1 MRERPLFHRLPH
13 LSVGRHP
20 LPMGSVTAIAS
31 AVVDYSTAASW
42 GIGGV
47 GTFLLTLPTMIG
59 RSRPLPRVWGIT
71 IATVL
76 LVLPLALLGGCGG
89 GPTAEESMRS
99 QREYELG
106 VSLMREASLPQAFEH
121 LLRAVT
127 LDPENAEAHHVL
139 GVLFTARGDFA
150 KAELHLAAAGRLA
163 DDPALESRPSLRS
176 EIRNSR
182 GVLLIHEEKL
192 DEAIV
197 ELRAAAND
205 LLYTT
210 PYLAW
215 ANLGLAYFEKESY
228 PQAIAALEQAV
239 RLQRDFCLGYLRL
252 GQAYLATND
261 YTRAE
266 TALTRVVGVDNIT
279 CNTTQEAWEMRG
291 QARSHLGHHDEA
303 VADFERCVEL
313 GPETEPGRACRG
325 FLESAPN

>member
-1 MRERPLFHRLPH
+1 MICRSGALQSPV
-13 LSVGRHP
+13 S
-20 LPMGSVTAIAS
+20 
-31 AVVDYSTAASW
+31 
-42 GIGGV
+42 GI
-47 GTFLLTLPTMIG
+47 TI
-59 RSRPLPRVWGIT
+59 SGIT
-71 IATVL
+71 IATFL
-76 LVLPLALLGGCGG
+76 ATFFLALMNAGCGG

-121 LLRAVT
+121 LLRAVE
-127 LDPENAEAHHVL
+127 LDRENAEAHHVL

-150 KAELHLAAAGRLA
+150 KAELHLATAGTLA
-163 DDPALESRPSLRS
+163 EDPAIEARPSLRS
-176 EIRNSR
+176 EIRNSH

-215 ANLGLAYFEKESY
+215 ANLGLAYYEKETY

-252 GQAYLATND
+252 GQAYLATEAF
-261 YTRAE
+261 TRAE
-266 TALTRVVGVDNIT
+266 AALTRVVEVDNET
-279 CNTTQEAWEMRG
+279 CNTTQEAWQMRG
-291 QARSHLGHHDEA
+291 ESRARLGHRDDA
-303 VADFERCVEL
+303 AADFERCVEL
-313 GPETEPGRACRG
+313 GQETEPGRACRRY
-325 FLESAPN
+325 LENITHD